1 MIRLFSLLYTFI
13 GATVAGSFVIAAL
26 VMNMF
31 DPRSIVVAAALGFLV
46 GIPVSWG
53 VAKKLSEG

>member
-13 GATVAGSFVIAAL
+13 GATVAGTFIIAAL

-31 DPRSIVVAAALGFLV
+31 DTRSIVVAAALGFLV
-46 GIPVSWG
+46 GIPVSWV
-53 VAKKLSEG
+53 VAKKLAED

>member
-13 GATVAGSFVIAAL
+13 GATVAGTFIIAAL
-26 VMNMF
+26 TMNMF
-31 DPRSIVVAAALGFLV
+31 DTRSIIVAAALGFV
-46 GIPVSWG
+46 AGVPVAWI